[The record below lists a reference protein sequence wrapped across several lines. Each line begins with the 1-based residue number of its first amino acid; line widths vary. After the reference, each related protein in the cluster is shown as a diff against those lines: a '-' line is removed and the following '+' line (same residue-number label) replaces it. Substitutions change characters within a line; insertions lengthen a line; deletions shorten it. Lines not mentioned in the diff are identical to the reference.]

1 MELASSK
8 LKFDISNS
16 SEKYL
21 LYMQNV
27 AWIWSSCLI
36 VALKDYASNPIF
48 QELPNK
54 KTFFAWTDKRMYIT
68 ASKEYTDELEKL
80 NRDHRE
86 LTLKINFKTP
96 ITKKNVFSGL

>member
-1 MELASSK
+1 MELASNK

-48 QELPNK
+48 QKLPNK
-54 KTFFAWTDKRMYIT
+54 KNLLRLDGQ
-68 ASKEYTDELEKL
+68 
-80 NRDHRE
+80 
-86 LTLKINFKTP
+86 
-96 ITKKNVFSGL
+96 KNVQKSR

>member
-1 MELASSK
+1 MELASNK

-54 KTFFAWTDKRMYIT
+54 KNLLRLDGEMNVQK
-68 ASKEYTDELEKL
+68 SK
-80 NRDHRE
+80 
-86 LTLKINFKTP
+86 
-96 ITKKNVFSGL
+96 

>member
-1 MELASSK
+1 MEFASNK
-8 LKFDISNS
+8 LKFGISNS

-54 KTFFAWTDKRMYIT
+54 KNLLPLDG
-68 ASKEYTDELEKL
+68 E
-80 NRDHRE
+80 
-86 LTLKINFKTP
+86 
-96 ITKKNVFSGL
+96 KNVHESK

>member
-1 MELASSK
+1 MELASNK

-36 VALKDYASNPIF
+36 VALRDYASNPIF

-54 KTFFAWTDKRMYIT
+54 KTFFTWTDKRMYIT

-80 NRDHRE
+80 FFKIF
-86 LTLKINFKTP
+86 TLKINFKTP